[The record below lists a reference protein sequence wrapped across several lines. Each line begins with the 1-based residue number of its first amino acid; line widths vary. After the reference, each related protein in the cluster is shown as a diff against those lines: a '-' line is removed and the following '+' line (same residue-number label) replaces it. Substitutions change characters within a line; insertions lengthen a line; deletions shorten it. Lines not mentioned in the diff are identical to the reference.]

1 MIDKAQLLPAAL
13 QSLTPEEQK
22 IALQILK
29 QVSETGSSELLDS
42 LEYGDFE
49 EVPADI
55 DTFLD
60 DPKYL
65 GRGLWEVD
73 PVTSEKRCT
82 LFPYWRETLKK
93 LFPTSTTTAYN
104 TLVLTG
110 CLGYDT
116 QIPLL
121 NGKTIAIGDL
131 AKQESLDE
139 YVYSY
144 DIENNT
150 YVPGHLVAAFST
162 GIKPVYKI
170 TLNNGTEI
178 KATANHKFMMRDKR
192 WKSIDSGLAC
202 GDSLMPFNRTTKE
215 VTKNRGGY
223 EVIQNPNK
231 DGTSTEIFT
240 HRMVMQWKRGNYKG
254 VVHHKDFNKRN
265 NDPRNLLLTDWMT
278 HRMYHAK
285 RGGEQFKAFNEK
297 RRLGLISE
305 DTKRRLAE
313 GGLKGLT
320 TIWAD
325 PESHKRA
332 SEFTTKRMLNGL
344 AKEMANVVWHGKN
357 AEKNR
362 LTVAENFRKSNCD
375 KNTINRYQISKAI
388 KIGSLALQDFG
399 IITKE
404 TYEQTKLAH
413 NMRTGY
419 PSFDSVLKRISLEE
433 LIVQATNYN
442 HKVIAIEFVGYE
454 EVYDLT
460 VEKYHN
466 FAIDNGVVA
475 HNSIGIGK
483 TLIGCVA
490 LLYLLH
496 RLLCLKDPYAYY
508 GMQPIDK
515 ITISLL
521 NITIENAKGVGWDR
535 LNQLAQ
541 SSDWFMNHG
550 SVSASKVAPAY
561 RPDKKIELI
570 FGSSNR
576 QVVGRAL
583 FANLTDK

>member
-1 MIDKAQLLPAAL
+1 
-13 QSLTPEEQK
+13 
-22 IALQILK
+22 
-29 QVSETGSSELLDS
+29 
-42 LEYGDFE
+42 
-49 EVPADI
+49 
-55 DTFLD
+55 
-60 DPKYL
+60 
-65 GRGLWEVD
+65 
-73 PVTSEKRCT
+73 
-82 LFPYWRETLKK
+82 
-93 LFPTSTTTAYN
+93 
-104 TLVLTG
+104 
-110 CLGYDT
+110 
-116 QIPLL
+116 
-121 NGKTIAIGDL
+121 
-131 AKQESLDE
+131 
-139 YVYSY
+139 
-144 DIENNT
+144 
-150 YVPGHLVAAFST
+150 
-162 GIKPVYKI
+162 
-170 TLNNGTEI
+170 
-178 KATANHKFMMRDKR
+178 
-192 WKSIDSGLAC
+192 
-202 GDSLMPFNRTTKE
+202 
-215 VTKNRGGY
+215 
-223 EVIQNPNK
+223 
-231 DGTSTEIFT
+231 
-240 HRMVMQWKRGNYKG
+240 MQWKRGNYKG